1 MVTVAVPPGVP
12 NARPDLIRRR
22 ESAFRASRVRR
33 DRRVARKLK
42 HRALLRDDGPVAG
55 VGRIEGV
62 PVANREGPRGEI
74 DSAGDGGILG
84 TKTHEDRV
92 PIASG
97 HRIGLRILDADD
109 VEVVMRAVEVD
120 ATWPA
125 KELRRQQQRTSQ

>member
-1 MVTVAVPPGVP
+1 
-12 NARPDLIRRR
+12 
-22 ESAFRASRVRR
+22 
-33 DRRVARKLK
+33 
-42 HRALLRDDGPVAG
+42 LRDDGPVAG

-109 VEVVMRAVEVD
+109 VEVD